1 MGTLNTQCIIIQL
14 QPISFKNKHPLHFT
28 GRRRTYRT
36 WKMLFYTKKA
46 VTVAVVILMTI
57 ALCSTNIQEVRTQF
71 VKNKFLSTIYA
82 TRQSISQLQC
92 VQWCSTERKS
102 GKCKIAGYNKYS
114 KACSLSMDY
123 QHNLLDVADE
133 TTGVFLMEEGKIFY
147 EK

>member
-1 MGTLNTQCIIIQL
+1 
-14 QPISFKNKHPLHFT
+14 LHLT

-57 ALCSTNIQEVRTQF
+57 ALCSTNIQEMRTQF
-71 VKNKFLSTIYA
+71 VKNKLLSTIYA

-102 GKCKIAGYNKYS
+102 GKCRIAGYNKLS
-114 KACSLSMDY
+114 KACMLSMDY
-123 QHNLLDVADE
+123 QYNLLNEADE
-133 TTGVFLMEEGKIFY
+133 TTGVFFMEQGKYHYYYTKRTKKSKILLRLFV
-147 EK
+147 